1 MKNQNHK
8 PVYAIGEAARIT
20 GVTVK
25 QLRHWQTKKYIPEPS
40 RVVCGHRS
48 YRQYHS
54 NDLQIISRIKAYLDE
69 GYSLQ
74 AAAQKTQQEF
84 NY

>member
-25 QLRHWQTKKYIPEPS
+25 QLRHWQDRKYIPDPS
-40 RVVCGHRS
+40 RVVCGERS
-48 YRQYHS
+48 YRQFDS
-54 NDLQIISRIKAYLDE
+54 SDLKIISKLKSYLDQ
-69 GYSLQ
+69 GYTLQ
-74 AAAQKTQQEF
+74 FAARETQKEF

>member
-20 GVTVK
+20 GATVK
-25 QLRHWQTKKYIPEPS
+25 QLRHWHDRGYIPEPD
-40 RVVCGHRS
+40 RVVCGERS
-48 YRQYHS
+48 YRQFHS
-54 NDLQIISRIKAYLDE
+54 NDLKIISKLKSYLDA
-69 GYSLQ
+69 GYTLQ
-74 AAAQKTQQEF
+74 SAARKTQQEF

>member
-1 MKNQNHK
+1 MKNSSNK
-8 PVYAIGEAARIT
+8 PVFSIGEAARIS

-25 QLRHWQTKKYIPEPS
+25 QLRHWENRDYIPAPS
-40 RVVCGHRS
+40 RVVCGERS
-48 YRQYHS
+48 YRQYDS
-54 NDLQIISRIKAYLDE
+54 NDLQIISRIKEYLDE

-74 AAAQKTQQEF
+74 ASVQKTKDEF

>member
-1 MKNQNHK
+1 MNNLKNK

-25 QLRHWQTKKYIPEPS
+25 QLRHWQERKYIPEPG
-40 RVVCGHRS
+40 RVVSGERS
-48 YRQYHS
+48 YRKYHS
-54 NDLQIISRIKAYLDE
+54 GDLQIISRIKAYLDE

-74 AAAQKTQQEF
+74 ASAQKTKDEF

>member
-1 MKNQNHK
+1 MKNSSNK
-8 PVYAIGEAARIT
+8 PVFSIGEAARIS

-25 QLRHWQTKKYIPEPS
+25 QLRHWENRDYIPAPS
-40 RVVCGHRS
+40 RVVCGERS

-54 NDLQIISRIKAYLDE
+54 RDLQLINQIKSYLDE
-69 GYSLQ
+69 GYTIQ
-74 AAAQKTQQEF
+74 TAAQKTKDEF

>member
-1 MKNQNHK
+1 MQTSNNK
-8 PVYAIGEAARIT
+8 PVFSIGEAARIT
-20 GVTVK
+20 GATVK
-25 QLRHWQTKKYIPEPS
+25 QLRHWQERKYIPEPG
-40 RVVCGHRS
+40 RVVSGERS
-48 YRQYHS
+48 YRKYHS

-74 AAAQKTQQEF
+74 AAAQKTKNEF